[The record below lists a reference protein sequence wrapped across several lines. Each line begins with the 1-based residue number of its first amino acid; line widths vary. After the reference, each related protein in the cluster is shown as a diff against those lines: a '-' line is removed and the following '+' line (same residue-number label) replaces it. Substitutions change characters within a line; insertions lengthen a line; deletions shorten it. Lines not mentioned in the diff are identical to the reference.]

1 MARPRAVRRFEGMP
15 PPDAP
20 GVPPELLAEYRRAVG
35 VQIKALAG
43 CADRLDHH
51 PSDRDALET
60 FRREVHK
67 VRGSAGSYGFPKA
80 SDLAAGMEET
90 AKDWIVHADEP
101 RMDRGAMARWFVTR
115 LSQFIEPELGTQAAP
130 ARPAPPVATTPEV
143 ICVEDDD
150 SLAELLA
157 YGLQS
162 RGYRYATF
170 RNGADALDA
179 LLTLDTQSQRPLVLL
194 DVDLPGLDG
203 FSLFERLEQERPGA
217 YRVVFTSVH
226 SQEDEQ
232 MRALEAGALDYLVKP
247 ISLRVILE
255 KIRRWTGR

>member
-1 MARPRAVRRFEGMP
+1 MTS
-15 PPDAP
+15 PDTP
-20 GVPPELLAEYRRAVG
+20 GVPPELLAEYRRAVA
-35 VQIKALAG
+35 VQIKALVA
-43 CADRLDHH
+43 CADRLERH

-67 VRGSAGSYGFPKA
+67 VRGSAGSYGFPDA
-80 SDLAAGMEET
+80 SELAAGMEET
-90 AKDWIVHADEP
+90 AKDWLAHADEP
-101 RMDRGAMARWFVTR
+101 QMDRSTVARWFVTR
-115 LSQFIEPELGTQAAP
+115 LGEFIGPDDTPASAAP
-130 ARPAPPVATTPEV
+130 HRPPPPDAKVPEV
-143 ICVEDDD
+143 ICVEDDH

-157 YGLQS
+157 YGLES

-170 RNGADALDA
+170 RNGAEALDA
-179 LLTLDTQSQRPLVLL
+179 LLALDTAGRRPLVLL

-203 FSLFERLEQERPGA
+203 FSLFQRLERERPGA

-226 SQEDEQ
+226 GQEDEQ